1 MIEGPHTCVMLTISQ
16 DHNKMDSKLVG
27 KNILAMVEENE
38 KLTIPTFSAFVRQ
51 EFGYTITYCKAWL
64 AKQWALEHVCGNWDE
79 SYNIL
84 PKYLQAL

>member
-16 DHNKMDSKLVG
+16 DHNKMDSKLIG
-27 KNILAMVEENE
+27 RNILVMVEQNE
-38 KLTIPTFSAFVRQ
+38 QLTISTFIAFIRQ